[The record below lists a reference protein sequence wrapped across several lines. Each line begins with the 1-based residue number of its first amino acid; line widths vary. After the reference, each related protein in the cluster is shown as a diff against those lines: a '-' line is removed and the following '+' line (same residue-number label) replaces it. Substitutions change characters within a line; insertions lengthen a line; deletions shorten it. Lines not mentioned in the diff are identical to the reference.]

1 MYRLLIADDEALE
14 REGLEWIITR
24 MMPETFHIIHA
35 SNGREAIQKADE
47 YRPHIVMMDV
57 QMPGIQGLDALKEI
71 KAHNPTVKM
80 VLVTAYEYF
89 DYAQQALSLGVK
101 EYLVKPAKRERIVSV
116 LQRLMDEIKE
126 ERASRGEQL
135 AIREKYLQLL
145 PLAETELALAFMSDR
160 THGREVEAQ
169 RLAELL
175 ELSWQQGLA
184 LVIALKQ
191 ADASNSTQ
199 AAEDRR
205 KPIADTV
212 RGLFSE
218 QIKDRYRWIAS
229 PLLHEHIVIF
239 LFAREGMEED
249 VLLQELR
256 ELGTALLKPLEQR
269 CAIQASIGIGS
280 IQTELEGMRR
290 SYDEAVFASTYPSSW
305 GRICAFANLQHPV
318 QEEYKRQGERVSDE
332 AASERSYVELA
343 IKRIREEREQHTYNV
358 VERAGAYIQ
367 ERYQEELSLEEVAE
381 QVHLNPH
388 YFSKVFK
395 QQTGET
401 FIDYVTRLRI
411 DKAKALILE
420 GQFSLKE
427 VCYMIGYK
435 DPNYFS
441 RVFKKVT
448 GVTPTEYRTR

>member
-24 MMPETFHIIHA
+24 MMPDTFHIIHA

-89 DYAQQALSLGVK
+89 DYAQQALTLGVK

-116 LQRLMDEIKE
+116 LQRLVDEIKE
-126 ERASRGEQL
+126 EKATRDEQL
-135 AIREKYLQLL
+135 AIRDKYLQLL
-145 PLAETELALAFMSDR
+145 PLAETELALAFMSD
-160 THGREVEAQ
+160 HAHPDDVEH
-169 RLAELL
+169 LL
-175 ELSWQQGLA
+175 ELLGVSMDQGSA
-184 LVIALKQ
+184 LVIAMKSS
-191 ADASNSTQ
+191 SNALQ
-199 AAEDRR
+199 HLQERK
-205 KPIADTV
+205 KPIVDAAK
-212 RGLFSE
+212 GLFSE
-218 QIKDRYRWIAS
+218 QMKEKYRWMVS
-229 PLLHEHIVIF
+229 PLIHEHIVVF
-239 LFAREGMEED
+239 VFAEQLDEAGLLLEELSGIGAELIQ
-249 VLLQELR
+249 VL
-256 ELGTALLKPLEQR
+256 GQR
-269 CAIQASIGIGS
+269 FEISVSIGIGTLQS
-280 IQTELEGMRR
+280 GLTGMRR
-290 SYDEAVFASTYPSSW
+290 SYDEAVFASTYPGSW
-305 GRICAFANLQHPV
+305 ESLCAFEDLKHPT
-318 QEEYKRQGERVSDE
+318 EEAFQLYMRKSAEEEPAERT
-332 AASERSYVELA
+332 YVELA
-343 IKRIREEREQHTYNV
+343 IKRIREEREQQTHNV
-358 VERAGAYIQ
+358 VDRAASYIQ
-367 ERYQEELSLEEVAE
+367 ERFHEELSLEEVAE

-411 DKAKALILE
+411 DKARELIMD
-420 GQFSLKE
+420 GQWSLKE
-427 VCYMIGYK
+427 VCYMVGYK